1 MAQIN
6 IEAARQLDAHRL
18 KRFLESLKPDLSQ
31 PGSLVRLAV
40 LGSTAVGLASG
51 AVVGINQLV
60 GAIDWNKAAANQSAW
75 FDAFFGDPHETS
87 GETVDPATL
96 VALEVLK
103 TPTPTLTRT
112 PTDTDLPPTP
122 TPSSTKTT
130 TSTPTD
136 TETPTPTPTPTRT
149 SRPTLLPTRPTAAST
164 VTSTKE
170 APPVE
175 NGTGYIN
182 VNGKSCRIVGRGEG
196 ITAAYGVQKDILDW
210 LGLSQS
216 VAGKSEGP
224 QGELNVDV
232 DGNIVDLN
240 KVPFLEVED
249 IDIPGAIN
257 MHTNAIQS
265 LPTDAK
271 SIFSGLRIGD
281 SVYSGNPGQGESFY
295 VGVDCP

>member
-1 MAQIN
+1 MAQ
-6 IEAARQLDAHRL
+6 EAARQLDAHRF
-18 KRFLESLKPDLSQ
+18 KRFLESLKPDFSK

-40 LGSTAVGLASG
+40 LGSTAAALASG
-51 AVVGINQLV
+51 AVVGINHLFET
-60 GAIDWNKAAANQSAW
+60 IDWNQAADNR
-75 FDAFFGDPHETS
+75 DARSNMFFQ
-87 GETVDPATL
+87 VDPATL
-96 VALEVLK
+96 VALEISK

-122 TPSSTKTT
+122 TPTPSLTETT

-136 TETPTPTPTPTRT
+136 TETSTPTPTRT
-149 SRPTLLPTRPTAAST
+149 SRPTLLPTRPTATST

-175 NGTGYIN
+175 NGTGVIY
-182 VNGKSCRIVGRGEG
+182 VNGQPCRIIGRGEG
-196 ITAAYGVQKDILDW
+196 MTVNPVAGFGVPLDILDW

-224 QGELNVDV
+224 QGELNVEV
-232 DGNIVDLN
+232 SGNIVDLK
-240 KVPFLEVED
+240 KVPFLEVKD
-249 IDIPGAIN
+249 IDILRAVNMQTNSRTTLHIDPG
-257 MHTNAIQS
+257 
-265 LPTDAK
+265 

-281 SVYSGNPGQGESFY
+281 AVYSGNPGQGESFY